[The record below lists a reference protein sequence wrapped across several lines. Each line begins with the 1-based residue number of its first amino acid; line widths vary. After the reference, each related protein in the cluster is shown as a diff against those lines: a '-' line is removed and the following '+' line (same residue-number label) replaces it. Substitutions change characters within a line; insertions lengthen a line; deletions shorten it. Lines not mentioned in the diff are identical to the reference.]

1 MVEFRVLGV
10 VTRHHQVDT
19 PRPAADRPGSVLRLS
34 AGRPGTIGASMRRSR
49 PFAGVRVLAAL
60 LALISLGVL
69 PSAARAQDSAPA
81 TTAAIDDT
89 PDPWRLG
96 DDIGA
101 RVDARWNAAR
111 GVYMNDRGFPD
122 TRLNALLL
130 QLHGMAA
137 LAGHQG
143 AIRHD
148 ERIEPLVRVL
158 TAPPVLVVR
167 SLRPRQIGHFPHAPA
182 WTPAIGEDP
191 EQAVLHPSIDTGV
204 VRGLTAAWRV
214 RDIVGMDPTVS
225 ARIGQVLV
233 ELAAS
238 PFYRADSP
246 DPKAQSRA
254 LNQINWHVEVY
265 SAALEVAGD
274 TSVLDDYRNQLM
286 WFADH
291 TDEPAYPG
299 GSPNLTSGGGFRY
312 LPNRKK
318 SAQLNK
324 VETTEYGNLAL
335 GSLGMYQAAIR
346 AGMVPLPAK
355 ELAALE
361 RWSRHMLLG
370 SWTHAGY
377 PNWDTG
383 LGTKRRHLR
392 QYWAW
397 SLDGLMTAS
406 GPDSLLGYPKQRAY
420 ARSIASHG
428 IALYLATAW
437 SSTMNLIDGPLPG
450 KTTFDAP
457 NGFTTG
463 SGNELIGPLRFAV
476 LDASLD
482 GRFQDI
488 AADEPPNW
496 YAHDEETGRFAF
508 STPVYN
514 GAVLPTRAG
523 QSQGGIEPVRLF
535 DGEQRPLTSL
545 GGRGTGSLGVA
556 VIKDGVI
563 RLDSEPGTPTRQRT
577 SDVRLVDNPPNTAAS
592 FGNPVETTASAT
604 SMAGKLAL
612 RHHFTTDQI
621 QTTYRFAKL
630 EKSTQI
636 ALRMPVWGQNAKMEI
651 VGGAILRGGR
661 WVRTSTPLTM
671 RATTPEGG
679 SYTVRYGGVPKSA
692 QIAIVAVR
700 PDEYRPHGA
709 RQLVVVF
716 NRPKSGSAKITRAI
730 TIRQP

>member
-1 MVEFRVLGV
+1 
-10 VTRHHQVDT
+10 
-19 PRPAADRPGSVLRLS
+19 
-34 AGRPGTIGASMRRSR
+34 MRRSR
-49 PFAGVRVLAAL
+49 PSPGVRVITAL
-60 LALISLGVL
+60 LSLTLLGVA
-69 PSAARAQDSAPA
+69 PAVARAQDPAPA
-81 TTAAIDDT
+81 ATAAIDPT

-143 AIRHD
+143 AIRRD

-158 TAPPVLVVR
+158 TAPPVLVTR
-167 SLRPRQIGHFPHAPA
+167 NLRPRQIGHFPHAPA
-182 WTPAIGEDP
+182 WTPSIGEDP

-204 VRGLTAAWRV
+204 VRGLTAAWRA
-214 RDIVGMDPTVS
+214 RETIGLDPAMS

-233 ELAAS
+233 DLAAS
-238 PFYRADSP
+238 PFYRAP
-246 DPKAQSRA
+246 SRA
-254 LNQINWHVEVY
+254 LNQINWHTEVY

-274 TSVLDDYRNQLM
+274 TSVLDDYRAQLM
-286 WFADH
+286 WFADNS
-291 TDEPAYPG
+291 DRPAYPG

-312 LPNRKK
+312 LPNRRAG
-318 SAQLNK
+318 AQLNK
-324 VETTEYGNLAL
+324 VETTEYGMLAL
-335 GSLGMYQAAIR
+335 GSLGMYQAAVR
-346 AGMVPLPAK
+346 AGMVPLPPK
-355 ELAALE
+355 ELATLQ

-420 ARSIASHG
+420 ARSIASRG

-437 SSTMNLIDGPLPG
+437 SSTMNLVDGPLPG
-450 KTTFDAP
+450 KTSFDAP
-457 NGFTTG
+457 NGFTSG

-496 YAHDEETGRFAF
+496 YAHDRETGRFSF
-508 STPVYN
+508 STPRYN
-514 GAVLPTRAG
+514 GAVLPSRAG

-545 GGRGTGSLGVA
+545 GGRGTGSLGIA
-556 VIKDGVI
+556 VIKEGVI

-577 SDVRLVDNPPNTAAS
+577 SDVKLVDRPPDSAAS
-592 FGNPVETTASAT
+592 FGNPVETTASAR
-604 SMAGKLAL
+604 SKAGKLEL
-612 RHHFTTDQI
+612 RHEFTTEAI
-621 QTTYRFAKL
+621 RTTYRLAKL
-630 EKSTQI
+630 EKSTKV
-636 ALRMPVWGQNAKMEI
+636 ALRLPVWGQNAKVEI
-651 VGGAILRGGR
+651 TGGAILRGGR
-661 WVRTSTPLTM
+661 WVRTSTPLTI
-671 RATTPEGG
+671 RATTPEGA
-679 SYTVRYGGVPKSA
+679 SYVARFGGIPKTA
-692 QIAIVAVR
+692 QIAILGVR
-700 PDEYRPHGA
+700 PDEYRPQGA
-709 RQLVVVF
+709 RQLIVVF
-716 NRPKSGSAKITRAI
+716 DRPKSGSARVSRDITVQR
-730 TIRQP
+730 P